1 MRQAEPELITLSNG
15 LRLVHLHQ
23 RASGA
28 GFFGI
33 AVRAGSSNETED
45 KFGLAHFVEHTIFK
59 GTRRRSSW
67 HVINRMETVGGE
79 LNAFTTKEETVV
91 YSVFP
96 SGCAARAIELIADL
110 ASESQFP
117 ARELDKE
124 REVVTDEIN
133 SYRDTPSEAIYDD
146 FEEYFYA
153 GTPLAHNIL
162 GTPESVKGLDSGDC
176 RKFLRDFYTADNMVA
191 FYSGPQALSRIAP
204 LAEKHFYAL
213 PARAAQRTGTESGAA
228 QRFDISTAISSHQCH
243 CLLGAGVPGLY
254 SDKRHAV
261 SLLANIIGGPGM
273 NSLLN
278 VALRERRGLVY
289 SVEASTAMF
298 TSGGLLNVYFGCDAD
313 DLELCH
319 RICGEVF
326 AGIADGSAFGPQK
339 LARAKKQYL
348 GQLSIAGENREN
360 RIMALA
366 RATLFRGNMLSDKEI
381 ADAIDAIQPDDI
393 STIASALCNASSLT
407 FK

>member
-261 SLLANIIGGPGM
+261 SLLANIIG
-273 NSLLN
+273 
-278 VALRERRGLVY
+278 
-289 SVEASTAMF
+289 
-298 TSGGLLNVYFGCDAD
+298 
-313 DLELCH
+313 
-319 RICGEVF
+319 
-326 AGIADGSAFGPQK
+326 
-339 LARAKKQYL
+339 ARA
-348 GQLSIAGENREN
+348 
-360 RIMALA
+360 
-366 RATLFRGNMLSDKEI
+366 
-381 ADAIDAIQPDDI
+381 
-393 STIASALCNASSLT
+393 
-407 FK
+407 

>member
-45 KFGLAHFVEHTIFK
+45 KFGLAHFVEHTLFK

-133 SYRDTPSEAIYDD
+133 SYRDTPSEDRK
-146 FEEYFYA
+146 
-153 GTPLAHNIL
+153 
-162 GTPESVKGLDSGDC
+162 SV
-176 RKFLRDFYTADNMVA
+176 V
-191 FYSGPQALSRIAP
+191 
-204 LAEKHFYAL
+204 
-213 PARAAQRTGTESGAA
+213 
-228 QRFDISTAISSHQCH
+228 
-243 CLLGAGVPGLY
+243 
-254 SDKRHAV
+254 
-261 SLLANIIGGPGM
+261 
-273 NSLLN
+273 
-278 VALRERRGLVY
+278 
-289 SVEASTAMF
+289 
-298 TSGGLLNVYFGCDAD
+298 
-313 DLELCH
+313 
-319 RICGEVF
+319 
-326 AGIADGSAFGPQK
+326 
-339 LARAKKQYL
+339 
-348 GQLSIAGENREN
+348 
-360 RIMALA
+360 
-366 RATLFRGNMLSDKEI
+366 
-381 ADAIDAIQPDDI
+381 
-393 STIASALCNASSLT
+393 
-407 FK
+407 

>member
-289 SVEASTAMF
+289 SVEASQPCLHQAGCSTCTSAAMPTTSSCATVYAAKSLPALPTAAPSGHRSLPAQRNS
-298 TSGGLLNVYFGCDAD
+298 TSGSSPLPARTAKTASWHLPAPLSSVA
-313 DLELCH
+313 
-319 RICGEVF
+319 IC
-326 AGIADGSAFGPQK
+326 SPTRK
-339 LARAKKQYL
+339 
-348 GQLSIAGENREN
+348 
-360 RIMALA
+360 
-366 RATLFRGNMLSDKEI
+366 
-381 ADAIDAIQPDDI
+381 
-393 STIASALCNASSLT
+393 
-407 FK
+407 